1 MRLGYACQNISLK
14 SKMRTCRLA
23 TVEKE
28 GMAKIKELA
37 LLNLKEVLKMV
48 QWNAEQDIL
57 FFRLSSD
64 IIPFGSHDILDWN
77 WWEDEDV
84 LQLTN
89 QIVEIKQTHDMRLSI
104 HPGQYTVLNSPN
116 ENVVSNALKDLAY
129 HARLMDLVNGTDII
143 IHTGGAYGNKEE
155 SKQRFIKVFN
165 QLSPN
170 IKNKVRLENDDKV
183 YNVNDVLDIHKETG
197 VPVCFDIHHHFCN
210 PVDTEIREVIAKVV
224 KTWDEAGKPKMHI
237 SSGKTCKTD
246 TAHHDFIHE
255 EDMNFFLS
263 VLDGYDVD
271 IMIEAKM
278 KEQAILQ
285 LR

>member
-1 MRLGYACQNISLK
+1 
-14 SKMRTCRLA
+14 MRTCRLA

-48 QWNAEQDIL
+48 HWNAEHDIF

-84 LQLTN
+84 LHLTD
-89 QIVEIKQTHDMRLSI
+89 QIVELKHKYNMRLSI
-104 HPGQYTVLNSPN
+104 HPGQYTVINSSN

-129 HARLMDLVNGTDII
+129 HAKLLDLVNGTDII

-155 SKQRFIKVFN
+155 SKQRFISVYN
-165 QLSPN
+165 RLSPN
-170 IKNKVRLENDDKV
+170 IKEKLRLENDDKV
-183 YNVNDVLDIHKETG
+183 YNVNDVLDIHNVTG
-197 VPVCFDIHHHFCN
+197 VPICFDIHHHFCN
-210 PVDTEIREVIAKVV
+210 FVDTNIHEVISTVV
-224 KTWDEAGKPKMHI
+224 KTWDGIGKPKMHI

-255 EDMNFFLS
+255 EDMNYFMS

-278 KEQAILQ
+278 KEQAILK